1 MSAIGDLVPDT
12 GGDTGVKGCGIKVV
26 VEDAMKL
33 WRDVS
38 GRGVEDERNVGGVVR
53 REAKVNAEP
62 SAIIPFWIW
71 FA

>member
-12 GGDTGVKGCGIKVV
+12 GVEGCGIKVV

-33 WRDVS
+33 RRDVS
-38 GRGVEDERNVGGVVR
+38 GRGVEDERDVGGVVR
-53 REAKVNAEP
+53 REAKVDAEP

-71 FA
+71 LA